1 MTTRLANDRTSSPR
15 LAHGTVSADTRNLP
29 VTAAPLGRS
38 GMWRAPTVWLCGGV
52 LAVAGLALVYTVDPS
67 EVGFYP
73 PCILYRLT
81 GWHCPGCGATRAL
94 HALLHGDVP
103 QALAFNPVF
112 VFLMP
117 IMGVALAWRGL
128 EKWRGRPPC
137 TRPRL
142 PGSVILV
149 LAALLVAFGLLR
161 NLPGWPF
168 ELLAPHRIAA
178 GQRAGNASP

>member
-1 MTTRLANDRTSSPR
+1 MRQQHALSIA
-15 LAHGTVSADTRNLP
+15 V
-29 VTAAPLGRS
+29 
-38 GMWRAPTVWLCGGV
+38 GGV

-73 PCILYRLT
+73 PCMLHRMT

-94 HALLHGDVP
+94 HALLHGDLL

-112 VFLMP
+112 VILMP
-117 IMGVALAWRGL
+117 IIGVAFAWHGL
-128 EKWRGRPPC
+128 EKWRGRPPR
-137 TRPRL
+137 TRPLL
-142 PGSVILV
+142 PGGVILA

-178 GQRAGNASP
+178 SPRADA

>member
-1 MTTRLANDRTSSPR
+1 MPANPDTNERSLRARTTPIHRARLALHRE
-15 LAHGTVSADTRNLP
+15 
-29 VTAAPLGRS
+29 
-38 GMWRAPTVWLCGGV
+38 VWIAIGSV

-73 PCILYRLT
+73 PCMLHRLS

-94 HALLHGDVP
+94 HALLHGDLP

-112 VFLMP
+112 IFLMP
-117 IMGVALAWRGL
+117 MMGVALAWRGL
-128 EKWRGRPPC
+128 EKWRGRPPR
-137 TRPRL
+137 TRPLL
-142 PGSVILV
+142 PGSVILA

-178 GQRAGNASP
+178 GSGVQSAR

>member
-1 MTTRLANDRTSSPR
+1 MPAPSTAIETAKAKSAKSLRDRRANRAASPA
-15 LAHGTVSADTRNLP
+15 LWL
-29 VTAAPLGRS
+29 S
-38 GMWRAPTVWLCGGV
+38 GCV
-52 LAVAGLALVYTVDPS
+52 LVLMGLLLVYTVDPS

-73 PCILYRLT
+73 PCMLHRLT

-94 HALLHGDVP
+94 HALLHGDLP

-117 IMGVALAWRGL
+117 MMGVALAWRGL
-128 EKWRGRPPC
+128 EKWRGRPPR
-137 TRPRL
+137 TRPLL
-142 PGSVILV
+142 PGGVILA

-178 GQRAGNASP
+178 GSGVQSAR

>member
-1 MTTRLANDRTSSPR
+1 MPANSNTHERSLRSRTTPIHRAQL
-15 LAHGTVSADTRNLP
+15 TRH
-29 VTAAPLGRS
+29 RE
-38 GMWRAPTVWLCGGV
+38 VWIAVGGV

-67 EVGFYP
+67 VAGFYP
-73 PCILYRLT
+73 PCMLHRLT

-94 HALLHGDVP
+94 HALLHADLP

-117 IMGVALAWRGL
+117 IMGVALAWHGL
-128 EKWRGRPPC
+128 EKWRGRPPR
-137 TRPRL
+137 TRPLL
-142 PGSVILV
+142 PSGVILA

-178 GQRAGNASP
+178 SPRADV